1 MQRKT
6 KQKGF
11 TLIELIVVIVI
22 LGILAAVALPRF
34 VDLQIQARQAKLQAA
49 VGSVRA
55 GAALFHAQCLAGAA
69 ATPAVACP
77 ATSVAFNMNMEGTAV
92 TGMNQYPGVTA
103 LAPATVIGVLSA
115 AGLNAAAAAAA
126 GVDYVIAVAGT
137 TATISVPTPTAGS
150 CQFTYTAATAAGGV
164 LTAAPVVTL
173 TAPTTICN

>member
-6 KQKGF
+6 TQKGF

-34 VDLQIQARQAKLQAA
+34 VDLQVQARQAKLQAA

-77 ATSVAFNMNMEGTAV
+77 ATSVAFTMNMEGTAV
-92 TGMNQYPGVTA
+92 GGFNQYPAAT
-103 LAPATVIGVLSA
+103 LAGIISA
-115 AGLNAAAAAAA
+115 AGINAALAAAA
-126 GVDYVIAVAGT
+126 GVDYVYTLTSGT
-137 TATISVPTPTAGS
+137 VITIDVPSPTAAS
-150 CQFTYTAATAAGGV
+150 CRFTYTQATAAAGV
-164 LTAAPVVTL
+164 LTAAPVVTITS
-173 TAPTTICN
+173 TACN

>member
-6 KQKGF
+6 GQKGF

-49 VGSVRA
+49 VGAVRA

-69 ATPAVACP
+69 ATPAVPCP
-77 ATSVAFNMNMEGTAV
+77 ANGAAFNLTMEGTNV
-92 TGMNQYPGVTA
+92 TGFNQYPAVTA
-103 LAPATVIGVLSA
+103 LAPAVGLGVNSA

-126 GVDYVIAVAGT
+126 GVDYVYTVVGTTITIAVP
-137 TATISVPTPTAGS
+137 SPTAAS
-150 CQFTYTAATAAGGV
+150 CQFTYTQATAAAGV
-164 LTAAPVVTL
+164 LTAPPVVVI
-173 TAPTTICN
+173 TATACN